1 MVSVWPV
8 NCLGSALRLG
18 PAVQGGVQQAV
29 ALLQALYHLGRHSWA
44 LVFSDSL
51 KLLQLI
57 GQVERGQ
64 DRQPA
69 DVRRPT
75 LPPQRAHLGVQRV
88 RQLADVVGVGVW
100 AGSFIGRSQARRVP
114 PNLLSSS
121 ATMRSEWLRI
131 SSSVRVCSALW
142 KTTRTSRL

>member
-75 LPPQRAHLGVQRV
+75 LPPQRAPLGVQRG
-88 RQLADVVGVGVW
+88 RQLADVVGVDVGADAV
-100 AGSFIGRSQARRVP
+100 G
-114 PNLLSSS
+114 LSVDFDANVLDHDS
-121 ATMRSEWLRI
+121 AFVKAKSTDRPTA
-131 SSSVRVCSALW
+131 SA
-142 KTTRTSRL
+142 